1 MQIERGKANPPPRK
15 KVAFIPFSLFLTV
28 PVSLSLSRV
37 TQSTFFSLLYSI
49 IYQEYAYFSSF
60 VQYDRDALYMY
71 SVEVPVPAA
80 VRGSPLKEDFK
91 GPPPFLT
98 IRQKA

>member
-1 MQIERGKANPPPRK
+1 M
-15 KVAFIPFSLFLTV
+15 
-28 PVSLSLSRV
+28 
-37 TQSTFFSLLYSI
+37 
-49 IYQEYAYFSSF
+49 
-60 VQYDRDALYMY
+60 QYDRDALYMY